1 MKTASRAGAALGAAV
16 LAALAAPGPAQAQPG
31 AASIGSGRGNSSAAV
46 RCVQQGINSIV
57 SDRFATQHDLIG
69 VDGSFGPET
78 DEAVRYVQYRLLGA
92 SEADG
97 VVGPRTGDLIMRY
110 QYGNYAACYPY
121 VPTSN

>member
-16 LAALAAPGPAQAQPG
+16 LAAPGPAQAQPG